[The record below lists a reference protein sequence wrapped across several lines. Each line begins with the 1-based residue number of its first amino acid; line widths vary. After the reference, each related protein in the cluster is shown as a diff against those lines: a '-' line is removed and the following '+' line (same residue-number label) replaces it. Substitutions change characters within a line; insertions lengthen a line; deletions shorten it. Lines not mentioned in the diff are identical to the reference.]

1 MLTSRIRLWLSAA
14 ACLPFCGCIGGEIVS
29 YTRYD
34 ESSDSFS
41 FLELYVNIETDKA
54 AELDH
59 IARLY
64 ERRDTLII
72 TGFPHFKLFSSPRLL
87 ERHGKHSYSSL
98 PLAEAMTGEPERL
111 TTAVDLD
118 SIEIMPGE
126 FFLNEHRNLSY
137 YHQVVIPGKAV
148 DAAMRE
154 QVPQIAAELAKL
166 AREQR
171 RLAAKAGSRKLTWD
185 EVRREL
191 RQGLGHDEAKPEEEK
206 GNGQTLLPLDA
217 ASFCVLAATDEDNA
231 VSNAGGTDVLTMMI
245 PLPLEDRLK
254 RLGADGNQE
263 DGQELLPLDSTSLH
277 RLIMAGVDKWVQFT
291 RKGDSFTL
299 LVPLSERD
307 CVEALETIE
316 LVRKLTADRLAA
328 GKDVEEELADVLEAV
343 EVRHVEG
350 SGLQVTFHGTKFW
363 ERTTRRRKSMPAPK
377 ADKEAVYRS
386 TVAGIRERGIEVN
399 GTDLFPTILRRFFEK
414 DR

>member
-1 MLTSRIRLWLSAA
+1 MSTSRIGLWLAAA
-14 ACLPFCGCIGGEIVS
+14 ACLPLCGCIGGEILS

-54 AELDH
+54 VELDH
-59 IARLY
+59 IGKLY
-64 ERRDTLII
+64 ERRDSLII
-72 TGFPHFKLFSSPRLL
+72 TRFPEFKLFSSPKIL

-98 PLAEAMTGEPERL
+98 PIAEAMTGEPERR

-126 FFLNEHRNLSY
+126 FFLNEHGNLSY

-154 QVPQIAAELAKL
+154 QVPQIAAELARL

-191 RQGLGHDEAKPEEEK
+191 RQGLGHHEAKPNEAKEEGK
-206 GNGQTLLPLDA
+206 TLLPLDS
-217 ASFCVLAATDEDNA
+217 ASFCVMAAADEDNA
-231 VSNAGGTDVLTMMI
+231 LSGAGGADVLSMLI
-245 PLPLEDRLK
+245 PIPLEDRF
-254 RLGADGNQE
+254 RIPSGDENQE
-263 DGQELLPLDSTSLH
+263 DGLELLPLDSTSLH

-307 CVEALETIE
+307 CVEALATIE

-328 GKDVEEELADVLEAV
+328 GKDVEEELVDVLEAM

-363 ERTTRRRKSMPAPK
+363 ERTACRQDSMPAPV
-377 ADKEAVYRS
+377 ANKEAAYRS
-386 TVAGIRERGIEVN
+386 TVAAIRERGIDVN
-399 GTDLFPTILRRFFEK
+399 ETDLFPTILRRFFEE